1 LQRNA
6 KIGLVLETPMTEF
19 KEVAEKLEAY
29 TTADFKKLAK
39 VKAPTL
45 GIKYTLEAVR
55 RLIERGFKPSN

>member
-1 LQRNA
+1 
-6 KIGLVLETPMTEF
+6 MTEF